1 MYEESDA
8 IRDKLA
14 AKGIELKD
22 EIQKTI
28 WLKEEKKF
36 KKMNNYFFF
45 AAVTREIT
53 SLSLS

>member
-22 EIQKTI
+22 EIQKTV
-28 WLKEEKKF
+28 WMKEEKKF
-36 KKMNNYFFF
+36 KK
-45 AAVTREIT
+45 
-53 SLSLS
+53 